1 MTEKRVLFV
10 SSLLQC
16 LQQPDLELG
25 KARSIG
31 TPSWSPRTVV
41 GTQALELST
50 LLPQVLISRKL
61 ASQVESRFQPGTL
74 MWKAGSSS
82 QAKNGCSHWT
92 FLLTLFLKIE
102 NLRLSGSDYK
112 GIVYFSLQR
121 RKKTPGNIFSFLFC
135 LFFRPHYLCGA
146 CRCSPSPLIIPEV
159 WRTRLF
165 LSSAGVCEKL
175 ILCFSTVIQM
185 LRLQAGG

>member
-1 MTEKRVLFV
+1 MMKWSASYQKESLRSSLFNLCFSFIRFWKLLSGHICNPSPAPWHTHFFCGTAEREDDRKKRVLFV

-82 QAKNGCSHWT
+82 QAKTDARTEH
-92 FLLTLFLKIE
+92 F
-102 NLRLSGSDYK
+102 
-112 GIVYFSLQR
+112 
-121 RKKTPGNIFSFLFC
+121 
-135 LFFRPHYLCGA
+135 YL
-146 CRCSPSPLIIPEV
+146 
-159 WRTRLF
+159 
-165 LSSAGVCEKL
+165 
-175 ILCFSTVIQM
+175 LCF
-185 LRLQAGG
+185 